1 MTTDKLTYHQEYYI
15 KNKERLNEYARQWHA
30 KNKKTTVSYKRRSLE
45 ELEAKHGPRPNCCN
59 PGCGKPAYG
68 NGHRWTMFCSHCRLV
83 SQGKAEPKPHIEYLR
98 KNSCA
103 NYDGRADLGFPCF
116 TNWKLVKKH
125 KAKIATHMDHI
136 DGNHLNNDAANLMEL
151 CPYCH
156 DEKGRQNGDKNG
168 WKNRKNTVKNA

>member
-1 MTTDKLTYHQEYYI
+1 MGLTQR
-15 KNKERLNEYARQWHA
+15 KNRKWTQA
-30 KNKKTTVSYKRRSLE
+30 

-59 PGCGKPAYG
+59 PGCGKPAFC

-83 SQGKAEPKPHIEYLR
+83 SQGKKEPKPHIEYLR
-98 KNSCA
+98 KNTCA

-125 KAKIATHMDHI
+125 KAKITTHMDHI

-156 DEKGRQNGDKNG
+156 DEKGRQNGDKNP
-168 WKNRKNTVKNA
+168 WKNRKNA